1 MQLVS
6 TVQDTE
12 VTKLSL
18 PALLSQVCSCSC
30 NLVFSICKIRANLCI
45 GRESKNYVF
54 LRTLLVKCKKENKTT
69 KNPVQLQVDN
79 SYRQNISGNNC
90 INKEN
95 LFCHQTLTEEL
106 CLCPFQFAQA
116 DIGESSIFGIFCL
129 FGNACICAIP
139 LLYLIRNVSHFIY
152 NKFHSCPSERGEGTK
167 WIKGTVVSL

>member
-6 TVQDTE
+6 TVPDTE

-30 NLVFSICKIRANLCI
+30 NLVFSICKIRANLCV

-69 KNPVQLQVDN
+69 KKPIWLQVDN

-95 LFCHQTLTEEL
+95 LFCHQTQRNFVFAHSSVHRLTLEN
-106 CLCPFQFAQA
+106 PAFSV
-116 DIGESSIFGIFCL
+116 SSVYLEMHAFVQYHCFIL
-129 FGNACICAIP
+129 SEMLAI
-139 LLYLIRNVSHFIY
+139 LYTTSFIAV
-152 NKFHSCPSERGEGTK
+152 RQREGK
-167 WIKGTVVSL
+167 EQSG